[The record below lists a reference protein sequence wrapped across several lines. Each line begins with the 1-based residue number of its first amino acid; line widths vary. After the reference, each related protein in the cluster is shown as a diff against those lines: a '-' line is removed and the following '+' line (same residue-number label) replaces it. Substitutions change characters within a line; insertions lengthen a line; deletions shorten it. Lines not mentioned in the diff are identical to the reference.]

1 MAEIELPNPHEAK
14 ERAEDPFTKMVALS
28 VAIYAVVLAIA
39 AAGGNNAGKD
49 MLMEQQK
56 ASNKWAQYQSKAI
69 REALYINES
78 ERIER
83 DLEGGGNMINMEAK
97 AKAEKSLARIKGKLD
112 EYKTEKSEIMKEAQ
126 THEHLRDDS
135 HTRDPYFD
143 FAEVLLQ
150 ISIVLASVAMLSGK
164 RWAFYASIA
173 LALLG
178 LALTANGYLLFDGGK
193 LFGSAAGH

>member
-1 MAEIELPNPHEAK
+1 MAEIELPNPHETK

-39 AAGGNNAGKD
+39 AAGGNNSGKD

-56 ASNKWAQYQSKAI
+56 ASNKWAQFQAKSI
-69 REALYINES
+69 RETQYNIEF

-83 DLEGGGNMINMEAK
+83 DLDGNISPEAR
-97 AKAEKSLARIKGKLD
+97 AKAEKSLARIKSKLD
-112 EYKTEKSEIMKEAQ
+112 EYKTEKETISKEAKD
-126 THEHLRDDS
+126 HEHLRDDS

-164 RWAFYASIA
+164 RWAFYASIV

-178 LALTANGYLLFDGGK
+178 LALTANGYMLFDGGK
-193 LFGSAAGH
+193 LFGSVGH

>member
-39 AAGGNNAGKD
+39 AAGGNNSGKD

-56 ASNKWAQYQSKAI
+56 ASNKWAQFQAKSI
-69 REALYINES
+69 RETQYNIEF

-83 DLEGGGNMINMEAK
+83 DLDGNISPEAR
-97 AKAEKSLARIKGKLD
+97 AKAEKSLARIKAKLD
-112 EYKTEKSEIMKEAQ
+112 EYKVEKETISKEAKE
-126 THEHLRDDS
+126 HEHLRDDS

-164 RWAFYASIA
+164 RWAFYASIV

-178 LALTANGYLLFDGGK
+178 LALTANGYMLFDGGK
-193 LFGSAAGH
+193 LFGSVSHK

>member
-14 ERAEDPFTKMVALS
+14 ERAEDPFTKTVALC
-28 VAIYAVVLAIA
+28 VAIFAVVLAIA
-39 AAGGNNAGKD
+39 AAGGSNAGKD

-83 DLEGGGNMINMEAK
+83 DLEGGGNVVNMEAR
-97 AKAEKSLARIKGKLD
+97 AKTVKSLARIKAKLD
-112 EYKTEKSEIMKEAQ
+112 EYKTEKETISKEAQ
-126 THEHLRDDS
+126 AHEHLRDDA

-164 RWAFYASIA
+164 RWAFYASIV
-173 LALLG
+173 LAVLG
-178 LALTANGYLLFDGGK
+178 LLLTANGYLLFDGGK
-193 LFGSAAGH
+193 LFGSAAH

>member
-56 ASNKWAQYQSKAI
+56 ASNSWAQYQSKAI

-83 DLEGGGNMINMEAK
+83 DLDGNVSPEAK
-97 AKAEKSLARIKGKLD
+97 AKAVKSLARIKAKLD
-112 EYKTEKSEIMKEAQ
+112 EYKVDKEKISNEAIG
-126 THEHLRDDS
+126 HEHIRDDS

-164 RWAFYASIA
+164 RWAFYASIV

-178 LALTANGYLLFDGGK
+178 LALTTNGYMLLDGGK
-193 LFGSAAGH
+193 LFGSVGH